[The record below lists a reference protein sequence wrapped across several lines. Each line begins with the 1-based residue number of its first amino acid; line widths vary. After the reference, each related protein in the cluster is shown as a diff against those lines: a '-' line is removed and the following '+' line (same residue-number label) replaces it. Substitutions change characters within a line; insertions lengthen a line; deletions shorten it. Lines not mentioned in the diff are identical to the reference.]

1 MQHCDGNIEASLRGA
16 RGIRVLRRPPW
27 RELRLNELVLKP
39 LMVSFAAIVFNVI
52 GDGSAERAFSD
63 ENESVQAFLFD
74 TANESLRKCIQIG
87 RTRWKPE
94 ALNTC
99 RLKQDAELF
108 SVER

>member
-1 MQHCDGNIEASLRGA
+1 MVISEHPSETLPTYEFSVGH
-16 RGIRVLRRPPW
+16 RR
-27 RELRLNELVLKP
+27 RELGLNELVLKP